1 LALGFGQEDVFSR
14 SLPNSVG
21 ASRLWDSCLLN
32 SIGSHSH
39 HQIAS
44 DRSLTSR
51 IILEAPSCNCHPTC
65 TSFKAL
71 EYYLFVQYL
80 IQKPQWLSLNSV
92 YDKPLDMNNTGD
104 WSRSKCPSCRVCCLW
119 SKELCWWYV
128 KSFNGFPLACCV
140 LLTIYCHFLF
150 KHTQFDLLVDDPWT
164 SSKRGQVRISS
175 S

>member
-1 LALGFGQEDVFSR
+1 MLTRYVQGYHLFWLVFQSLWLGFGQEYVFSR

-51 IILEAPSCNCHPTC
+51 IILEALSCNCHPTC

-71 EYYLFVQYL
+71 EYYLFVQCL
-80 IQKPQWLSLNSV
+80 NSKTKMIKSLNSV

-104 WSRSKCPSCRVCCLW
+104 WSRSKCPSCRVGCLW

-128 KSFNGFPLACCV
+128 KSF
-140 LLTIYCHFLF
+140 
-150 KHTQFDLLVDDPWT
+150 KW
-164 SSKRGQVRISS
+164 ISS
-175 S
+175 GMLCSTDHLLPFLV